1 MIAVDGKDIRDVT
14 QRSLRAVIGVVQ
26 QDSVLFN
33 DSIMDNIRCGKLTAS
48 DTDVVKAMQ
57 QAHLHERVL
66 AMPEGYNTV
75 VGERGV
81 KLSGGEKQRGTQS
94 QLGSVIRSQA
104 FIAVSIARALLKDA
118 EILLLDEATASLDSN
133 AEREIQDQLE
143 QLTRG
148 KTTITIA
155 HRLSTISQSDVIL
168 VMHQGEIVETGMH
181 AELISKPDGHYAKL
195 WAQQTRNDVT
205 E

>member
-81 KLSGGEKQRGTQS
+81 KLSGGEKQRGTQLQS
-94 QLGSVIRSQA
+94 GSVNRSQA
-104 FIAVSIARALLKDA
+104 FFA
-118 EILLLDEATASLDSN
+118 
-133 AEREIQDQLE
+133 
-143 QLTRG
+143 
-148 KTTITIA
+148 
-155 HRLSTISQSDVIL
+155 
-168 VMHQGEIVETGMH
+168 
-181 AELISKPDGHYAKL
+181 
-195 WAQQTRNDVT
+195 
-205 E
+205 